1 MADTSDVGAAAAQ
14 MEFSQLFYT
23 AKHHHVE
30 ALQSLETR
38 MAKQFSA
45 YNADSTKLK
54 QERDAAVA
62 ARVEAETTMQEVT
75 QKHLVD
81 RHKWE
86 KEVQKL
92 QDDHRHT
99 KELAELHRTDAERSK
114 IHAERAL
121 NERNELQAQLTA
133 LTEKLESIEATL
145 VKYTVMV
152 GLTLILLPY
161 SSQYHW
167 QKWSF
172 ELAVSQGW
180 ADRVHRSE
188 PSVTVDVD
196 EVEFIGGAWAGRR
209 ASTLPPHR
217 RRAKTA
223 RRRSNKRKPFRRR
236 AAVEGRRVR
245 RLWDQH
251 RAARTVTAMFDMPI
265 KEEEEESDHHHPR
278 TAAAATAPL
287 KRKRQT
293 TPASTLQQQQQ
304 QQQQQRTPRPTNE
317 PTTPQHSAGSSHS
330 QSHERKKQR
339 KEQRAADGGGEGEI
353 SEDEMMLQSTS
364 TTSPGQTR
372 RARPSTTSRHGQ
384 TQLRKVSGGQPSRG
398 QLSARRVIESDDDDE
413 EDDDDTDL
421 PSRSTS
427 PKRRKTGG
435 TPFPRRRLLED
446 ESPCDLAIGLC
457 RTNVV
462 SVMSLYPHPL

>member
-145 VKYTVMV
+145 VKYT
-152 GLTLILLPY
+152 
-161 SSQYHW
+161 
-167 QKWSF
+167 KWSF

-196 EVEFIGGAWAGRR
+196 EVEFIGGGPTSTTSMGRSSR
-209 ASTLPPHR
+209 QHSAAASTSRQNRTPPLQQ
-217 RRAKTA
+217 K
-223 RRRSNKRKPFRRR
+223 K
-236 AAVEGRRVR
+236 AVPTPRGRGG
-245 RLWDQH
+245 
-251 RAARTVTAMFDMPI
+251 TPGPPT
-265 KEEEEESDHHHPR
+265 EEEEESDHHHPR

-435 TPFPRRRLLED
+435 TPFPKKTTIRR
-446 ESPCDLAIGLC
+446 
-457 RTNVV
+457 
-462 SVMSLYPHPL
+462 